1 MITEIPS
8 FLLVNE
14 AKTPND
20 AVLINRKK
28 FSCRKRLSRIC
39 CER

>member
-20 AVLINRKK
+20 AVLIVKIQ
-28 FSCRKRLSRIC
+28 LSKTLIPHLL
-39 CER
+39 